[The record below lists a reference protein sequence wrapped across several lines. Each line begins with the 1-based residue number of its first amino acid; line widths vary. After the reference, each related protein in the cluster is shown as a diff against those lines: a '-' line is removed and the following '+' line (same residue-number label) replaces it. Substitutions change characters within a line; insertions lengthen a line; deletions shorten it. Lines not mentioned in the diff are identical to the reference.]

1 MIWSKKQTIDGLMS
15 ILTDVS
21 YRIVNVSGKIG
32 ARVLD
37 WFMSWLIITIGQL
50 NELIEESL
58 GQFGRSYKLDSNKR
72 LIFFIVEKCGWVFT
86 DY

>member
-21 YRIVNVSGKIG
+21 YRILNVSGKIG
-32 ARVLD
+32 ARVSD
-37 WFMSWLIITIGQL
+37 WFMSLWLIISGQF